1 MVSLMALALLV
12 AAPRASARTLAWS
25 GYQWDVRPGGVGGPG
40 PNRWSDSEAN
50 ARVEGSELVLSILKD
65 AQGRWTSSEVDN
77 QQHLG
82 YGTYRWVVNSD
93 LSTIDAYDVVGMFV
107 WGDAPPSNNEIDIEA
122 AHWGNL
128 AWPSGSGTVWQDF
141 DADKSKSKSFDYSAH
156 PPYVNQFTWAPGS
169 VAYRITDGTGNVLF
183 EWTLLNGV
191 PTPSVE
197 VPIVNFWRFED
208 VAPSSARSVRLSSF
222 SWAPLGH
229 EDELPPAPVAPAAPI
244 GRCAGAAE
252 TSGTA
257 ARIAAL
263 RMSPRRVAV
272 HGRRRGTT
280 IRWSAS
286 EAGRL
291 RLLVRRHVNRR
302 FVTVGALKRAV
313 PAGTGR
319 LRWAGRVGGRRLLP
333 GRYRLVAS
341 LRTGG
346 VDCGPQRLGFRVLRG

>member
-229 EDELPPAPVAPAAPI
+229 EDELPPAPVAPA
-244 GRCAGAAE
+244 RRRRRSGAAPVP
-252 TSGTA
+252 
-257 ARIAAL
+257 
-263 RMSPRRVAV
+263 PRRPAPP
-272 HGRRRGTT
+272 H
-280 IRWSAS
+280 AS
-286 EAGRL
+286 PHCA
-291 RLLVRRHVNRR
+291 
-302 FVTVGALKRAV
+302 
-313 PAGTGR
+313 
-319 LRWAGRVGGRRLLP
+319 
-333 GRYRLVAS
+333 
-341 LRTGG
+341 
-346 VDCGPQRLGFRVLRG
+346 